1 MLAVKCVLNDEL
13 NQDGARA
20 SLNLATRSATQS
32 DLGRQIVMKILQLV
46 AHSQPQNLEGRFRS
60 DRLLLLSADPVA
72 LVKVWRR
79 PTYVSA

>member
-1 MLAVKCVLNDEL
+1 MLKDEL

-20 SLNLATRSATQS
+20 LLSLATRSATQS
-32 DLGRQIVMKILQLV
+32 DLWRQILMNILQLV

-60 DRLLLLSADPVA
+60 DRLLLTSTDPVA

-79 PTYVSA
+79 PAYVLA

>member
-1 MLAVKCVLNDEL
+1 MLKDEL

-20 SLNLATRSATQS
+20 SPNLATRSATHS
-32 DLGRQIVMKILQLV
+32 DRGRQILMKILQLV
-46 AHSQPQNLEGRFRS
+46 ARSQPQNFEDRLRS
-60 DRLLLLSADPVA
+60 DRLLLMSTDPVA